1 MIIVGNFIHA
11 CINIYTSIDIQYP
24 VYLHTVIAN
33 IFIMN

>member
-11 CINIYTSIDIQYP
+11 YIIYTSIDIQYP